1 MSGVDKP
8 RLRKMGTAALE
19 ASPKASVESS
29 RLGRTSPRT
38 PAQIQEDQDKRRKA
52 GAPYIPLLP
61 GTEEVG
67 KGSSVGAVP
76 VPLTLENI
84 VAALQPQFTSV
95 SADIN
100 QLRRDVV
107 GELQPVKEELAQH
120 RFQALFAALRGES
133 RSWRVKS
140 LIPELIRLSKRW
152 ST

>member
-1 MSGVDKP
+1 
-8 RLRKMGTAALE
+8 MGTAALE

-61 GTEEVG
+61 GNEEVG
-67 KGSSVGAVP
+67 KGSSVGA

-107 GELQPVKEELAQH
+107 SELQLVKEELAQISSTVH
-120 RFQALFAALRGES
+120 GLEGRVEELESKESDPRVDSFVREVEYLKRQNDFAE
-133 RSWRVKS
+133 
-140 LIPELIRLSKRW
+140 
-152 ST
+152 